1 MKYSWVGWLL
11 AAGISA
17 CSLPAKQQANSIA
30 RIRWNRDPENLSP
43 LELPN
48 QAAVDA
54 ANLLHCGLLQVNFST
69 GEHSPALADSLPQV
83 RLVGDSITLLRYRL
97 RSAAAW
103 DTSLPV
109 LASDV
114 AFTLKLI
121 FCPGLP
127 NEKARA
133 PLSFI
138 TDIVLDSADTRCFTF
153 VCRGQAPEFK
163 IESGDFPILSE
174 AAFDPAHI
182 LRHFS
187 VATLASYSQA
197 AKPEPALALLA
208 QRYQQA
214 DFGHHPERLPGC
226 GPYKMT
232 SWESGRS
239 LTFTRKSHWWADALH
254 PTPFVL
260 QANMPQLKFVIIPDE
275 AAATLALRRHE
286 VDVLPQVP
294 AREFKRLQD
303 SPAAQKEFSFYSTV
317 SYEIVTAGFN
327 TGRAILHDSLTRQAL
342 SRLFDPARL
351 MQATQLGQGRRTVGL
366 VHPDDHRYYH
376 DGLPMLAY
384 NPAQAAV
391 LLRQAGWQR
400 QPTGWVRYNVEHLSE
415 RLTLS
420 LRYRS
425 TEVMFKTIA
434 LQFKAAAASLN
445 IPVELRPT
453 ETSFLTKAL
462 HEGDFDVFI
471 RTQKGSYFDF
481 NYATFLHSRT
491 VNEGNSTQF
500 GSPNTD
506 RLIEAVATA
515 SSPAQ
520 KRKLLRRFQLMMQ
533 RQMPLVPL
541 FFLPYRLVAD
551 RRIQHLYPSKLKPG
565 YSAATITWAAPEPL
579 ASAKS
584 Q

>member
-11 AAGISA
+11 AAGVSA
-17 CSLPAKQQANSIA
+17 CSLSVKQQPDSIV
-30 RIRWNRDPENLSP
+30 RIRWSRDPENLSP

-48 QAAVDA
+48 QAAVEA

-69 GEHSPALADSLPQV
+69 GEYSPALADSLPQAK
-83 RLVGDSITLLRYRL
+83 LIGDSITQLRYRL
-97 RSAAAW
+97 RNAAAW
-103 DTSLPV
+103 DNKQPV

-114 AFTLKLI
+114 AFTIKLLH
-121 FCPGLP
+121 CPGLP
-127 NEKARA
+127 NEKLRA
-133 PLSFI
+133 QLGFI
-138 TDIVLDSADTRCFTF
+138 TDVVLDSVDAKSFTL
-153 VCRGQAPEFK
+153 VCRGQAPEFN
-163 IESGDFPILSE
+163 ITSGDFAVLSE
-174 AAFDPAHI
+174 AAFDSAHV
-182 LRHFS
+182 LRRFS
-187 VATLASYSQA
+187 IAALENCSRT
-197 AKPEPALALLA
+197 AKPEPALASLA

-214 DFGHHPERLPGC
+214 NFGRHPERLPGC
-226 GPYKMT
+226 GAYRLAEWK
-232 SWESGRS
+232 SGRS
-239 LTFTRKSHWWADALH
+239 LTFVRKSHWWADALR

-260 QANMPQLKFVIIPDE
+260 QAKMPQLQFIIYPEE

-286 VDVLPQVP
+286 LDVLPQVS
-294 AREFKRLQD
+294 ARAFKRLQD
-303 SPAAQKEFSFYSTV
+303 SPAAQQKLAFYSTV
-317 SYEIVTAGFN
+317 SYEVVTAGFN
-327 TGRAILHDSLTRQAL
+327 NDRAILHDSLTRQAL

-351 MQATQLGQGRRTVGL
+351 LQATQLGQGLRTVGI
-366 VHPDDHRYYH
+366 VHPNDHRYYH
-376 DGLPMLAY
+376 DGLPLLAY
-384 NPAQAAV
+384 SPTQTIA
-391 LLRQAGWQR
+391 LLRQRQAAGWI
-400 QPTGWVRYNVEHLSE
+400 RYNTEHLSE

-425 TEVMFKTIA
+425 NELTFKTIA

-453 ETSFLTKAL
+453 ETSSMTKAL
-462 HEGDFDVFI
+462 REGDFDIFI
-471 RTQKGSYFDF
+471 LTHKGNSFAY

-491 VNEGNSTQF
+491 INEGNFTKF
-500 GSPNTD
+500 GTPNTD